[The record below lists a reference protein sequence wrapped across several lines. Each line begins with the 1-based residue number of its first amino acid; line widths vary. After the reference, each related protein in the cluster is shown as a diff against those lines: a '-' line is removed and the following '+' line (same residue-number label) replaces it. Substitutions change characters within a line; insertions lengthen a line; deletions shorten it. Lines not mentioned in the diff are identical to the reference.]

1 MFVLLGA
8 AELKS
13 KDRKMTAVIFV
24 LLGAVKIKSQHRKVI
39 TVIFVVLGAVES
51 KSNDRT
57 NDSGHCCSA
66 SSQSNNLSNQR
77 TQGNQCT
84 LFLSLPLSLSL
95 SLSLRFRFPLFVSS
109 LLVSSLLYFLSLL
122 SSPFSFRSSLVFI
135 LCLSLSPLFS
145 RPSSLLYLLHH
156 TRLRFTGV
164 FGWKLRGE
172 AELIFFILLF
182 RKCISMKKRSR
193 VEKRRTPKFKV

>member
-39 TVIFVVLGAVES
+39 TVMFVVLGAVKS

-135 LCLSLSPLFS
+135 LCLSLSLLSSPVPLRSCIFS
-145 RPSSLLYLLHH
+145 TIRDCVSLEYVVANLGAKRNSFFSFSISEMHFH
-156 TRLRFTGV
+156 EKEV
-164 FGWKLRGE
+164 ARGE
-172 AELIFFILLF
+172 APH
-182 RKCISMKKRSR
+182 
-193 VEKRRTPKFKV
+193 T